1 MNNNAALSNIDKF
14 NYLKALLDGP
24 AARSI
29 QGLTLTSANYDTALE
44 ILQDRFGKKQ
54 HIIAAHMDDL
64 LKLTPCLDSKPHHL
78 RIVYD
83 KIFVNV
89 QGLEALWIM
98 ADQYGSFLI
107 PVVMSK
113 LPAEVR
119 LQVARMTAKDVWKV
133 EELLD
138 IIKSEVEAREISE
151 TIRITDLKSSDTST
165 PRRPPPPP
173 PPPPPPTP
181 PLQQLLP
188 CLQLIRANPDQIVS
202 TARENISL
210 LRVRS

>member
-165 PRRPPPPP
+165 PRRPPP
-173 PPPPPPTP
+173 
-181 PLQQLLP
+181 LQQLLP